1 MTHKRTEPYVAY
13 YEHRYR
19 CGCTLPQGA
28 NWQAGWIVER
38 SASAQPQFLR
48 KSHYQLDNDRGCNRY
63 LRYVAT
69 TDVKGTREVEI
80 PVENAD
86 WGELELRRRFAKA
99 DVPTGAIMW
108 CGETRRWYYGKCR
121 HGIML
126 ASQDRIPL
134 AIRKAIQAEHSEKML
149 DANCYGANCAEVQCV
164 VKAYAG
170 GRGAKDLAGCRF
182 LARNVSTG
190 PISACGSCSSWI
202 KALDGS
208 YATYRAGGDRKF
220 V

>member
-19 CGCTLPQGA
+19 CGCTLPPGA

-38 SASAQPQFLR
+38 SEVENPQFLR

-63 LRYVAT
+63 LRFVAT
-69 TDVKGTREVEI
+69 TGIKGTRQVEI
-80 PVENAD
+80 PVEDAE
-86 WGELELRRRFAKA
+86 WGELELTKRFVKSG
-99 DVPTGAIMW
+99 VPTGAIMW
-108 CGETRRWYYGKCR
+108 CGETRKWYYGKCR
-121 HGIML
+121 HDIQLSAADGI
-126 ASQDRIPL
+126 PFT
-134 AIRKAIQAEHSEKML
+134 IRKAILDENRDKMV

-164 VKAYAG
+164 AKAYAG
-170 GRGAKDLAGCRF
+170 GRRANDLTGCRF
-182 LARNVSTG
+182 MARNVSTG

-202 KALDGS
+202 KALKGS
-208 YATYRAGGDRKF
+208 YATYRAGADRKF